1 MKRMT
6 LKEFW
11 NEEIDTIAN
20 EGKDEGFILKD
31 GVFHKL
37 EDIIVILDDP
47 KESIEDLIKELE
59 DYGLYQFIHNNVYDT
74 NACDILKKF
83 MYVMQ
88 AQMTKDQ
95 LNGLFKKLID
105 DLKEKYGLIKT
116 PTKKIEITLIDKRL
130 LRGEVKEANN
140 DTIKHVVLEIDK
152 AIIGVGIISICENY
166 IEENNLTDF
175 EYTYREIK

>member
-11 NEEIDTIAN
+11 DNALGVYDNGLEM
-20 EGKDEGFILKD
+20 KD
-31 GVFHKL
+31 GTFYEFDNTNIK
-37 EDIIVILDDP
+37 ILP
-47 KESIEDLIKELE
+47 KTETTIEGLIKELE

-116 PTKKIEITLIDKRL
+116 PTKKLEITLIDKRL
-130 LRGEVKEANN
+130 LRGEVKEANE
-140 DTIKHVVLEIDK
+140 DTIKRVVLEIDK

-166 IEENNLTDF
+166 IKENNLTDF
-175 EYTYREIK
+175 EYTYREIE